1 MSPSRTRPTGAHSS
15 PSDGAPRK
23 EAPLR
28 EAPLKEAPLLPPARD
43 SDRPL
48 FFVVAIIV
56 ALACTAAIAAR
67 SAWSAADAWT
77 AGLDGAMTVQVRT
90 NPDPSTGDPSGNAP
104 SSSGNSG
111 GNAADMTARA
121 ESALRSVAGVTSARA
136 LTPDDLDALLKPWFG
151 DEGAPAGVPLPI
163 LIDVQLDT
171 IAPASAADLASALE
185 RAGLDADVDDHESW
199 ARDLRRAAGAAR
211 TLALSAFALL
221 IAAAIAVTSFATR
234 ASLAV
239 RADVV
244 EVLHLV
250 GADDTFIASEFT
262 RRFLGLGVRAG
273 FLGAVLAF
281 AAALAAFFLTRG
293 GGDDFLPS
301 FRFARLDVI
310 ILALTPLVSATV
322 AAFTARET
330 VLRTLKRLF

>member
-1 MSPSRTRPTGAHSS
+1 MSPPRNDA
-15 PSDGAPRK
+15 APH
-23 EAPLR
+23 
-28 EAPLKEAPLLPPARD
+28 KEAPLLPPAPD

-56 ALACTAAIAAR
+56 ALACASAIVAR

-77 AGLDGAMTVQVRT
+77 AGLDGAMTVQVRSDT
-90 NPDPSTGDPSGNAP
+90 GNNPGANPGS
-104 SSSGNSG
+104 
-111 GNAADMTARA
+111 RA
-121 ESALRSVAGVTSARA
+121 ENTANITAQAEAALRSVAGVTSARA
-136 LTPDDLDALLKPWFG
+136 LDASELDALLKPWFG
-151 DEGAPAGVPLPI
+151 DDGAPAGAPLPI

-171 IAPASAADLASALE
+171 IAPAVVSDLTAALE
-185 RAGLDADVDDHESW
+185 RAGIDASVDDHESW

-211 TLALSAFALL
+211 TLALATFALL
-221 IAAAIAVTSFATR
+221 VAAAIAVTSFATR
-234 ASLAV
+234 TSLAA

-244 EVLHLV
+244 DVLHLV
-250 GADDTFIASEFT
+250 GADDTYIASEFT

-273 FLGAVLAF
+273 LLGATLAF
-281 AAALAAFFLTRG
+281 AAALAAFLLTRG

-310 ILALTPLVSATV
+310 ILALAPLASATV

>member
-1 MSPSRTRPTGAHSS
+1 MSASRNDA
-15 PSDGAPRK
+15 APHK
-23 EAPLR
+23 V
-28 EAPLKEAPLLPPARD
+28 APLLPPAPD

-56 ALACTAAIAAR
+56 ALACASAIVAR

-77 AGLDGAMTVQVRT
+77 AGLDGAMTVQVRSDT
-90 NPDPSTGDPSGNAP
+90 GNNPGDNPG
-104 SSSGNSG
+104 GNSG
-111 GNAADMTARA
+111 SRA
-121 ESALRSVAGVTSARA
+121 ENTANITAQAEAALRSVAGVTSADA
-136 LTPDDLDALLKPWFG
+136 LDASELDALLKPWFG
-151 DEGAPAGVPLPI
+151 DDGAPAGAPLPI

-171 IAPASAADLASALE
+171 IAPAVVSDLTAALE
-185 RAGLDADVDDHESW
+185 RAGIDASVDDHESW
-199 ARDLRRAAGAAR
+199 ARDLRRAASAAR
-211 TLALSAFALL
+211 TLALSTFALL
-221 IAAAIAVTSFATR
+221 VAAAIAVTSFATR
-234 ASLAV
+234 TSLAA

-244 EVLHLV
+244 DVLHLV
-250 GADDTFIASEFT
+250 GADDTYIASEFT

-273 FLGAVLAF
+273 LLGATLAF
-281 AAALAAFFLTRG
+281 AAALAAFLLTRG

-310 ILALTPLVSATV
+310 ILALAPLASATV

>member
-1 MSPSRTRPTGAHSS
+1 MSAS
-15 PSDGAPRK
+15 PNDAPPHK
-23 EAPLR
+23 A
-28 EAPLKEAPLLPPARD
+28 APLLPPAPD

-56 ALACTAAIAAR
+56 ALACASAIVAR

-77 AGLDGAMTVQVRT
+77 AGLDGAMTVQVRS
-90 NPDPSTGDPSGNAP
+90 DA
-104 SSSGNSG
+104 GNSPG
-111 GNAADMTARA
+111 DNPGARA
-121 ESALRSVAGVTSARA
+121 ENTANITAQAEAALRSVAGVTSARA
-136 LTPDDLDALLKPWFG
+136 LDASELDALLKPWFG
-151 DEGAPAGVPLPI
+151 DDGAPAGAPLPI

-171 IAPASAADLASALE
+171 IAPAVVSDLTAALE
-185 RAGLDADVDDHESW
+185 RAGIDASVDDHESW

-211 TLALSAFALL
+211 TLALSTFALL
-221 IAAAIAVTSFATR
+221 VAAAIAVTSFATR
-234 ASLAV
+234 TSLAA

-244 EVLHLV
+244 DVLHLV
-250 GADDTFIASEFT
+250 GADDTYIASEFT

-273 FLGAVLAF
+273 LLGATLAF
-281 AAALAAFFLTRG
+281 AAALAAFLLTRG

-310 ILALTPLVSATV
+310 ILALAPLASATV